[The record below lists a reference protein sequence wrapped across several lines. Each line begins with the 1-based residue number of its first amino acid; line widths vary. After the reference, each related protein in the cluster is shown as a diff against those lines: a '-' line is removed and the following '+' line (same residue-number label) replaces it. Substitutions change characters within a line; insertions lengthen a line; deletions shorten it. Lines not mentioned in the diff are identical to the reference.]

1 VRPVPAF
8 KAGGVAAAC
17 LRRYIHLMKR
27 RIALFGVLAAAA
39 LVALAGCST
48 LNVKTPDGM
57 FLSTGDYVSGIK
69 TIGVIQESSTVF
81 APLFIYDVNKVNQGL
96 YERLI
101 DRVKAAGADGIT
113 NVHFY
118 TKISPLSYPTLF
130 ILTVLDCYAEG
141 IAIKKE

>member
-1 VRPVPAF
+1 MR
-8 KAGGVAAAC
+8 
-17 LRRYIHLMKR
+17 R
-27 RIALFGVLAAAA
+27 RIALLGALAVGA

-69 TIGVIQESSTVF
+69 TLGVIQESKTVF
-81 APLFIYDVNKVNQGL
+81 APLFIFDLNSINQEL

-113 NVHFY
+113 NVRFY
-118 TKISPLSYPTLF
+118 WKPSPLTYVTLAIASGVF
-130 ILTVLDCYAEG
+130 DFYAEG
-141 IAIKKE
+141 IAIKKQ